1 METERERNLR
11 ICLISGALP
20 DVSCGVGDYT
30 DLLARGFV
38 RSGHDVTALVTA
50 SPQLVTDHSYEVV
63 PLDTTWSM
71 KDLGLVAAAI
81 SKASPDVLHV
91 QYPGVSYGRG
101 FAATFAPWAMRLHRH
116 TPLLATTFHEF
127 QFRFRHRARLTIAAA
142 ANHLVIAPDPGILR
156 AVRHSMAWRPRQSYA
171 MIPVAAN
178 VSPAVSAARRR
189 DRSSDEL
196 VVGYWGFQRPDKG
209 LETLVDAFAR
219 LRGTHAARL
228 VLAGDPGPDV
238 DYVFSIKRR
247 VEERGLT
254 KSVTSTGR
262 LSAADL
268 SAEINSFDVCA
279 LPYRA
284 GLTQNRG
291 TYAGAVAHGVYVVTT
306 SRRERGYEANRN
318 TRFVAPGDAGALA
331 EAILDAPL
339 HPRQYDRADADA
351 SWDAIARLHLEAYA
365 RSGTRLRPP
374 R

>member
-1 METERERNLR
+1 MR

-50 SPQLVTDHSYEVV
+50 SPELATDHPYEVV
-63 PLDTTWSM
+63 PLNTVWSM
-71 KDLGLVAAAI
+71 KELGLVAAAI

-91 QYPGVSYGRG
+91 QYPGVNYGRG
-101 FAATFAPWAMRLHRH
+101 FAATFAPWAMRLHRR

-142 ANHLVIAPDPGILR
+142 ANHLVIAPDPAILR
-156 AVRHSMAWRPRQSYA
+156 TVRRSMAWRPWQSYA

-178 VSPAVSAARRR
+178 VSPAVSATRKR

-209 LETLVDAFAR
+209 LETLIDAFAR
-219 LRGTHAARL
+219 VRGTHAAQL
-228 VLAGDPGPDV
+228 VLAGDPGPDLDHV
-238 DYVFSIKRR
+238 SSIERR
-247 VEERGLT
+247 VEELGLT
-254 KSVTSTGR
+254 ESVRSTGR

-268 SAEINSFDVCA
+268 SAEIDSFDVCV
-279 LPYRA
+279 LPYRG
-284 GLTQNRG
+284 GLTENRS

-306 SRRERGYEANRN
+306 SRQERGYVAIHN
-318 TRFVAPGDAGALA
+318 TRFVAPGDADGLA
-331 EAILDAPL
+331 EAILDAPF
-339 HPRQYDRADADA
+339 HPRQHDRADPDA

-365 RSGTRLRPP
+365 RSGGRLRPP